1 MRGEDVLHTGRLLP
15 LLRLGGGEQREALL
29 QLLHVAQRSLVR
41 QRCRRPLG
49 ERRELRQPR
58 AARVQVQVRQR
69 LGQQPALL
77 VVGAER
83 HLQDH
88 R

>member
-1 MRGEDVLHTGRLLP
+1 
-15 LLRLGGGEQREALL
+15 LRLGGGEQREALL

-69 LGQQPALL
+69 LG
-77 VVGAER
+77 
-83 HLQDH
+83 
-88 R
+88 